1 MSRRNSLEE
10 KKRRRAA
17 KLFRATPPA
26 WIDLE
31 EYVMVRAKCSRATA
45 KKVILSGA
53 IRIDSHPIGF
63 KLTKNDG
70 KEYAPMIPAKHR
82 DALTVVAPE
91 FLSKLQEKEAEA
103 A

>member
-31 EYVMVRAKCSRATA
+31 EYVMIRAKCSRDVA

-53 IRIDSHPIGF
+53 IRVDSHPVGF
-63 KLTKNDG
+63 KRVKGDR

-82 DALTVVAPE
+82 DALNVVTPE
-91 FLSKLQEKEAEA
+91 FITKFQNKDAEA